1 MNNIFLW
8 LFFIAFGFLS
18 GSIMFSRIIPLKIYG
33 IDIEKEG
40 SDSNPGSANVFM
52 KVGVS
57 AGFLCLFLDIIK
69 GFLPVYLAVKFMNT
83 ESLFFAAMLA
93 SPVLGHALAPFN
105 RFHGGKC
112 IATSFGELLGI
123 LPVTYAVVLLA
134 ALYILFSTVFKISP
148 NRIRSIVTFSIFGFT
163 ALVVLVL
170 IGKTSIAFG
179 CFFISLTAV
188 IKHTKYFCGDDLKT
202 DEQNR
207 TEPEE
212 SESEITINPK

>member
-69 GFLPVYLAVKFMNT
+69 GFLPVYLAVKFT
-83 ESLFFAAMLA
+83 
-93 SPVLGHALAPFN
+93 VL
-105 RFHGGKC
+105 
-112 IATSFGELLGI
+112 S
-123 LPVTYAVVLLA
+123 V
-134 ALYILFSTVFKISP
+134 
-148 NRIRSIVTFSIFGFT
+148 
-163 ALVVLVL
+163 
-170 IGKTSIAFG
+170 
-179 CFFISLTAV
+179 AV
-188 IKHTKYFCGDDLKT
+188 IREVKKKPEIKRLISVTGSIGRTTKTGNMRKKH
-202 DEQNR
+202 
-207 TEPEE
+207 
-212 SESEITINPK
+212 